1 MFRNRADIA
10 SRLTWP
16 RVIDTF
22 DNFYSMEMGMDQWTT
37 QFTLA
42 RVTGQTFNLDSAVD
56 RLLHMEMSSL
66 VERYRHLSAH

>member
-1 MFRNRADIA
+1 
-10 SRLTWP
+10 
-16 RVIDTF
+16 
-22 DNFYSMEMGMDQWTT
+22 MDQWTT